1 MKSIWTAA
9 VIAFAFSAGS
19 ASAQEILFWSS
30 QAKPVEEGQAMR
42 ANVLAHFGKPV
53 SYMGLDEGPFVT
65 RINAEAK
72 AGKGTIGL
80 IGGLHGEFASFPD
93 LLADVDGI
101 PGTDTISKTYIDL
114 GKLGSVGQK
123 YVPWMQATYIMAA
136 NKEALKYLPE
146 GVDINAITYDQLTTW
161 GKAIHKATGSPKIGL
176 PAGPKGLMH
185 RFFQGY
191 LYPSYTRSVVT
202 EFRAEKAAAMWE
214 AFKALWA
221 ETNPAST
228 GYGFMQEPLLTGDV
242 WIAWDHVARLKDA
255 FDQKPGQ
262 FVAFPVPAGPAGRGN
277 MAVVAGMGIPK
288 TSPAAEEAKSLIA
301 YMLKP
306 ETQIAALKA
315 TGFFPVVNVML
326 PADIAPSAK
335 AFSGVVDAQ
344 SKAPDGVVALLP
356 TGLGA
361 AGGKFSKVYSDT
373 FQRIVL
379 SGQDVRSVLDG
390 QAKILDG
397 IMKDAGAPC
406 WAPDAASTG
415 PCPVK

>member
-9 VIAFAFSAGS
+9 VIAALLAGS
-19 ASAQEILFWSS
+19 AKAEELLFWSS

-42 ANVLAHFGKPV
+42 QDVLAKFGKPV
-53 SYMGLDEGPFVT
+53 GYMGIDEGPFVT

-93 LLADVDGI
+93 LLVDVDGI

-114 GKLGSVGQK
+114 GKLGSPKQK
-123 YVPWMQATYIMAA
+123 YVPWMQATYVMAA
-136 NKEALKYLPE
+136 SKEALKYLPE
-146 GVDINAITYDQLTTW
+146 GVDINAITYDELIAW
-161 GKAIHKATGSPKIGL
+161 GKAVHKATGSPKIGL

-185 RFFQGY
+185 RFLQGY
-191 LYPSYTRSVVT
+191 LYPSYTKSVVT
-202 EFRAEKAAAMWE
+202 EFRSEKAAAMWE

-221 ETNPAST
+221 QTNPASP
-228 GYGFMQEPLLTGDV
+228 GYGFMQEPLLTGEV

-255 FDQKPGQ
+255 FDRKPDQ
-262 FVAFPVPAGPAGRGN
+262 FIAFPVPAGPAGRGN
-277 MAVVAGMGIPK
+277 MAVLAGMAIPK
-288 TSPAAEEAKSLIA
+288 TSPAAEDAKALIA

-306 ETQIAALKA
+306 ESQIAALKA
-315 TGFFPVVNVML
+315 TGFFPVVGVTL

-344 SKAPDGVVALLP
+344 SKAPDAVVALLP

-361 AGGKFSKVYSDT
+361 AGGKFSKVYSDA

-379 SGQDVRSVLDG
+379 SGQDVRGVLDA
-390 QAKILDG
+390 QAKILAD
-397 IMKDAGAPC
+397 IMKEANAPC